1 MEKAIVIYKS
11 KTGFTKRYAE
21 WISEEL
27 GCIAVPFKEVEKAD
41 LGAYDTIIYGGGFYA
56 GMINGIKWFK
66 GNLPK
71 WEGKQLLVFGT
82 GASPNQSPDIQK
94 ALRQNFSEEE
104 WEKIQAFYMQGG
116 LNYEKMSR
124 GERMAMAVFRTMM
137 KKSEGKDSEAYRMIQ
152 SSYDITDKE
161 LIKPLIQSI
170 K

>member
-1 MEKAIVIYKS
+1 MKKAIVIYKS

-21 WISEEL
+21 WIGEAL
-27 GCIAVPFKEVEKAD
+27 GCPAIPFKEAEMSD
-41 LGAYDTIIYGGGFYA
+41 LNGYDTIIYGGGFYA
-56 GMINGIKWFK
+56 GMISGIKWFK

-82 GASPNQSPDIQK
+82 GASPNESPDIHK
-94 ALRQNFSEEE
+94 ALKQNFTEEE
-104 WEKIQAFYMQGG
+104 WQKVKAFYMQAG

-137 KKSEGKDSEAYRMIQ
+137 KKSAGEDSEAYRMIQ

-161 LIKPLIQSI
+161 LIKPLIESI